1 MPDLHPLRLSSYA
14 KAVHMKLWNRARP
27 LRPLFLLLAV
37 ACGTR
42 TALLSDV
49 DLTNTNPDAS
59 NLDGSILR
67 DATTDR
73 TNPRDTSVLDVVPG
87 LDVVPPVDVTIPN
100 DCPDADSTF
109 IYVVTSQNE
118 LFSFYPPTL
127 TFKFIGNLVCP
138 SAPGETPFSMAVD
151 RNGFAYVVFTDG
163 NLFRV
168 STKTAACV
176 ATTYQPNQLGWKT
189 FGMGFAADD
198 DGNDQL
204 FVTHDNSG
212 AGGFSDGLGTI
223 NVQNFRLSNVATF
236 SPPIVQRAELTGT
249 GDGRLFAY
257 WPDEASGQDG
267 SFVAQIN
274 RKDGQ
279 VIGANRLDVGTPHSA
294 FAFAF
299 WGGDFWIFS
308 GDETASS
315 VTQYDT
321 GTNTTRLATTISST
335 IVGAGVS
342 TCAPQQ

>member
-1 MPDLHPLRLSSYA
+1 
-14 KAVHMKLWNRARP
+14 MKPRSFARP
-27 LRPLFLLLAV
+27 LRPRALAMV
-37 ACGTR
+37 VTGVLVLACGTR
-42 TALLSDV
+42 TALLSDS
-49 DLTNTNPDAS
+49 DITGIFPGDDSGATP
-59 NLDGSILR
+59 R

-73 TNPRDTSVLDVVPG
+73 SIPPRDASRDSVPG
-87 LDVVPPVDVTIPN
+87 LDVTVTPDAPLPN
-100 DCPDADSTF
+100 DCPDAESTF

-118 LFSFYPPTL
+118 LYSFYPPTL
-127 TFKFIGNLVCP
+127 SFKFIGNLACP
-138 SAPGETPFSMAVD
+138 ASPGETPFSMAVD
-151 RNGFAYVVFTDG
+151 RKGFAYVLFTDG

-168 STKTAACV
+168 STKTAACLP
-176 ATTYQPNQLGWKT
+176 TSYQPNQLGWST
-189 FGMGFAADD
+189 FGMGFSSDD

-204 FVTHDNSG
+204 FVTHDNSNLS
-212 AGGFSDGLGTI
+212 GFSDGLGTI
-223 NVQNFRLSNVATF
+223 NTQTFRLSSVATF

-267 SFVAQIN
+267 AFIAQIN

-279 VIGANRLDVGTPHSA
+279 VIGASRIDVGSPHSA

-308 GDETASS
+308 GDQTQSS
-315 VTQYDT
+315 ITKYDT
-321 GTNTTRLATTISST
+321 GTNTASEVSTIGST